1 MRISKKQLIV
11 LIRRIS
17 EEVIARD
24 TVVKNE
30 VMRAD
35 ELT

>member
-11 LIRRIS
+11 LIRQIS